1 MAIVNSELGSARKS
15 IGNVTYYRVNG
26 KTISRRKVGEVKN
39 PKTAKQMAQRM
50 IFTTAVRSRDALKS
64 IVDHS
69 FENKAYGTASLSYFM
84 KKALQTLRV
93 RAAENQGAFN
103 TQDVLSMQPN
113 PLIIS
118 QGSLRSLNNESDGA
132 NITIPVG
139 PTTSEN
145 NYITIGDFLSA
156 HPEIKKG
163 DQITFL
169 SLIANVNVEE
179 GRTITG
185 EVYNP
190 MYLIKARLII
200 PADIADD
207 EVFYDKTNSEFGN
220 LLNKEGFDNFILNH
234 TEDGILVIADGAPQA
249 CAVIVSRPQGDKWL
263 RSTEYLIVNENFDAD
278 MYNFTDVLNTWMSGT
293 TPIEGLG
300 DDEYLNQ
307 GQESAISTSYSLGSA
322 TIALTNSATAVRQN
336 VDAAALKSVDSN
348 GVQSMKVIVS
358 GVTGST
364 LQVYTVNSA
373 GKLVPSTATYQ
384 VPSRTTSLISL
395 ADARK
400 ISGLALELA
409 NTWRA
414 VTNIAAKEIPWTDVD
429 ALEDWANEILRRET
443 ENPNDS
449 VYTAGQSLSID
460 AISIAI
466 DNDNNKSLGIVQ
478 DANGNAISIAD
489 EEGMPIKG
497 VEQIYLDAWK
507 EGDETSIMAISC
519 SLTAA
524 DILRLWQISGIEI
537 VIDEDEPCDVV
548 GTVNHSEITNLEWSG
563 DIYEWTT

>member
-409 NTWRA
+409 NT
-414 VTNIAAKEIPWTDVD
+414 
-429 ALEDWANEILRRET
+429 
-443 ENPNDS
+443 
-449 VYTAGQSLSID
+449 
-460 AISIAI
+460 
-466 DNDNNKSLGIVQ
+466 
-478 DANGNAISIAD
+478 
-489 EEGMPIKG
+489 
-497 VEQIYLDAWK
+497 
-507 EGDETSIMAISC
+507 
-519 SLTAA
+519 
-524 DILRLWQISGIEI
+524 
-537 VIDEDEPCDVV
+537 
-548 GTVNHSEITNLEWSG
+548 
-563 DIYEWTT
+563 

>member
-26 KTISRRKVGEVKN
+26 KTISRRKVSEVKN

-93 RAAENQGAFN
+93 RAAGNQGAFN

-113 PLIIS
+113 PLLIS
-118 QGSLRSLNNESDGA
+118 QGSLRSLTISSGGA
-132 NITIPVG
+132 DISIPVG
-139 PTTSEN
+139 SIAPDN
-145 NYITIGDFLSA
+145 DYITIGKFLSA

-163 DQITFL
+163 DQLTFL
-169 SLIANVNVEE
+169 SLVANVNVEE

-190 MYLIKARLII
+190 MYLLKARLII

-207 EVFYDKTNSEFGN
+207 EVFFDIENVEFGG
-220 LLNKEGFDNFILNH
+220 LLNMEGLENFDVNGGYVGQTTDYNIS
-234 TEDGILVIADGAPQA
+234 VSADDAQA

-263 RSTEYLIVNENFDAD
+263 RSTEYLLVNENFDAD

-322 TIALTNSATAVRQN
+322 TIALTNSATAIREN
-336 VDAAALKSVDSN
+336 VDAAALKSVDFN

-358 GVTGST
+358 GVSGST
-364 LQVYTVNSA
+364 LQVYTANSA
-373 GKLVPSTATYQ
+373 GKLVPSTDTYE

-409 NTWRA
+409 NT
-414 VTNIAAKEIPWTDVD
+414 
-429 ALEDWANEILRRET
+429 
-443 ENPNDS
+443 
-449 VYTAGQSLSID
+449 
-460 AISIAI
+460 
-466 DNDNNKSLGIVQ
+466 
-478 DANGNAISIAD
+478 
-489 EEGMPIKG
+489 
-497 VEQIYLDAWK
+497 
-507 EGDETSIMAISC
+507 
-519 SLTAA
+519 
-524 DILRLWQISGIEI
+524 
-537 VIDEDEPCDVV
+537 
-548 GTVNHSEITNLEWSG
+548 
-563 DIYEWTT
+563 